1 MTRPAAYIRVS
12 AREQV
17 EGYSLDAQIRAI
29 EAHCAAHGWSPPAI
43 YADEG
48 RSAYT
53 DVTEKR
59 PQFAAMLDAAEAGR
73 HDVVIVHK
81 LDRFARSLMVTLREL
96 QRLEQNR
103 VGFVSLSESMDFTTP
118 IGRVILATLA
128 AFAEYYS
135 RNLSTEVKKGI
146 VEKREQGEHV
156 GGIPWGA
163 LRRDGKL
170 RIDPA
175 HAETLALLL
184 ELARDRSPQAVATEL
199 NRREIPPPRT
209 GAWWPETVRGIVRHG
224 AWLAEQ
230 PDPWPGRWR
239 EAAKRPALPRFADP
253 TRKARELSGLLRC
266 ACGGSMQY
274 SRAWTRPDGSTGYTV
289 RCRRRA
295 HHGGFAYCPG
305 GRHTNAEEYIRQVEA
320 AFFALPNLAD
330 HPRLPGG
337 TGVAAREEIGRRRQS
352 LVLALAEG
360 LPADQYYRRKAELD
374 REEALLPPVDGQFV
388 GLLEEIQVAQD
399 GWRAGR
405 LTPAQK
411 NAIWRELFDR
421 VVARGATAEVVPG
434 RALAALLAALG

>member
-1 MTRPAAYIRVS
+1 MKRPACYCRVS
-12 AREQV
+12 SKEQV
-17 EGYSLDAQIRAI
+17 EGYSLDAQVRAI
-29 EAHCAAHGWSPPAI
+29 EAHCAAHGWPSPAI

-59 PQFAAMLDAAEAGR
+59 PQFAAMLDAAEAGQ

-96 QRLEQNR
+96 KRLEEHR

-135 RNLSTEVKKGI
+135 RNLSTEVRKGI
-146 VEKREQGEHV
+146 MEKREQGEHV

-163 LRRDGKL
+163 LRREGKL
-170 RIDPA
+170 AIDPA

-199 NRREIPPPRT
+199 NRRAIPPPRT
-209 GAWWPETVRGIVRHG
+209 AAWWPETVRGIVRHG

-230 PDPWPGRWR
+230 PEPWPARWR
-239 EAAKRPALPRFADP
+239 EAAKRPPLPRFADP
-253 TRKARELSGLLRC
+253 SRKARELSGLLRC

-274 SRAWTRPDGSTGYTV
+274 SRTWTRPDGSTGYSV

-295 HHGGFAYCPG
+295 HQGGFAYCPG
-305 GRHTNAEEYIRQVEA
+305 GRHTNADEYTRQVES
-320 AFFALPNLAD
+320 AFFALPNMAD
-330 HPRLPGG
+330 FRRLPGG
-337 TGVAAREEIGRRRQS
+337 EGAAERAQIGQRRQS

-360 LPADQYYRRKAELD
+360 LPSEEYYRRKADLD
-374 REEALLPPVDGQFV
+374 REEALLPPTGGQLV
-388 GLLEEIQVAQD
+388 GLLQEIQIAQD
-399 GWRAGR
+399 GWGALG
-405 LTPAQK
+405 PAQK
-411 NAIWRELFDR
+411 NAIWRLLFEK
-421 VVARGATAEVVPG
+421 VVARGATAEVVPSK
-434 RALAALLAALG
+434 ALAALLAALG